1 MSDLHGL
8 SRILEQI
15 GKDAAEKAA
24 AIEAAARAEADQV
37 IAEAQAEADDVIR
50 KAEEKAAQESEH
62 YAGQRR
68 SGDEQQRKLA
78 LLKVRNDM
86 VNEVLDAAKA
96 GLLAQGD
103 EEYFGM
109 LLRFL
114 SERVSGG
121 AGVLHLNAR
130 DLSRMPADFAGKAAE
145 AAAKTGGTVTVSG
158 EPADIDGG
166 FILTYGDIEENC
178 SLEAIF
184 AARREE
190 FRDRA
195 HEILF
200 A

>member
-8 SRILEQI
+8 ARILEQI
-15 GKDAAEKAA
+15 EKDAAEKAA

-37 IAEAQAEADDVIR
+37 IAEAQAEADEVIR
-50 KAEEKAAQESEH
+50 KAEEKAALESEN
-62 YAGQRR
+62 YADQRR

-86 VNEVLDAAKA
+86 VNDVLAAAKE
-96 GLLAQGD
+96 GLLAQND
-103 EEYFGM
+103 EAYFGM
-109 LLRFL
+109 LLRL
-114 SERVSGG
+114 LAERVAAGE
-121 AGVLHLNAR
+121 GVLHLNAR
-130 DLSRMPADFAGKAAE
+130 DLSRLPAGFTEQAAQ
-145 AAAKTGGTVTVSG
+145 AASAAGGTVTVSQ
-158 EPADIDGG
+158 EPANIDGG
-166 FILTYGDIEENC
+166 FLLTYGEIEENC

-195 HEILF
+195 HAILF